1 MRRVLRNNA
10 LRRIMPS
17 LLCIII
23 IVQFYIFSAQES
35 IRTLLVIG
43 VKKMTTTLPRNI
55 LIQSVAGGGKST
67 LCNRLAY
74 LWANNSAEI
83 QRLDNFDLVFLIKV
97 NLIQPEDKSIYDYIH
112 RELLPDV
119 DNICDVI
126 KDLKMLFIV
135 DGYDELRGNK
145 TVVEDLLA
153 KHVYPQSTVIL
164 TTRYGQTPALKYFS
178 NGFGITSLS
187 SKDVKKFLS
196 KLPRS
201 TDATLTQIN
210 LSTHP
215 LGAILSTPLFLWFYY
230 LLGEEVFKGVDVSSR
245 TSLFT
250 HILDGI
256 LHKASDRLMKTET
269 ECRKA
274 VEMLEKVAYKCL
286 CDDNLHFDKPLGDLS
301 ANLGLVKQS
310 KSHLNVKANTTYTFT
325 HKSLAEY
332 LAARYIAKHTS
343 LLRNIFKQTDRHVV
357 ALLSKIPELQD
368 QIRRQTSLVLYFMC
382 GLITMEVQLVSL
394 CKAFFPV
401 MLPGDSHDTHLSL
414 QCAAEVQMTK
424 PLAHV
429 MMKHVLVKVTRDW
442 KRREV
447 LREEVSV
454 KCDHGCNQ
462 YCALGIK
469 RLHE

>member
-1 MRRVLRNNA
+1 M
-10 LRRIMPS
+10 
-17 LLCIII
+17 
-23 IVQFYIFSAQES
+23 
-35 IRTLLVIG
+35 RTLLVNG
-43 VKKMTTTLPRNI
+43 VEKMTTTAPRNI
-55 LIQSVAGGGKST
+55 LIKSVAGGGKST

-187 SKDVKKFLS
+187 SDDVQTFLS

-201 TDATLTQIN
+201 TDTTLTQIN
-210 LSTHP
+210 LDTHP

-256 LHKASDRLMKTET
+256 LLKAADRLNKTEA
-269 ECRKA
+269 ECNGA
-274 VEMLEKVAYKCL
+274 VQQLECAAYECL
-286 CDDNLHFDKPLGDLS
+286 CIDKLLFVKPLSDLS
-301 ANLGLVKQS
+301 ANLGLVKQTQ
-310 KSHLNVKANTTYTFT
+310 SHLNLKLHTTYTFT

-332 LAARYIAKHTS
+332 LAARCIVKHI
-343 LLRNIFKQTDRHVV
+343 NCDVNV
-357 ALLSKIPELQD
+357 MLSMIPEVQD
-368 QIRRQTSLVLYFMC
+368 QDRRKASLILYFVC
-382 GLITMEVQLVSL
+382 GLLTREDQLMSL
-394 CKAFFPV
+394 CKAFLPV
-401 MLPGDSHDTHLSL
+401 VASEDSHKQHLSL

-424 PLAHV
+424 SLAHV
-429 MMKHVLVKVTRDW
+429 MMDRVCEKVRCG
-442 KRREV
+442 
-447 LREEVSV
+447 S
-454 KCDHGCNQ
+454 HCNQ

>member
-1 MRRVLRNNA
+1 MK
-10 LRRIMPS
+10 
-17 LLCIII
+17 
-23 IVQFYIFSAQES
+23 
-35 IRTLLVIG
+35 TLLVTG
-43 VKKMTTTLPRNI
+43 VEKMTTTSPRNI

-97 NLIQPEDKSIYDYIH
+97 NLIQPDNKSINDYIH
-112 RELLPDV
+112 RELLPDI

-135 DGYDELRGNK
+135 DGYDELSGKEN
-145 TVVEDLLA
+145 VLEDLLA

-178 NGFGITSLS
+178 NAFGITSLS
-187 SKDVKKFLS
+187 SDDVQTFLS

-210 LSTHP
+210 LDTHP

-256 LHKASDRLMKTET
+256 LHKASKRLNKTGA
-269 ECRKA
+269 ECREA
-274 VEMLEKVAYKCL
+274 VEMLEELAYKCL
-286 CDDNLHFDKPLGDLS
+286 CDDKLHFDKSLSDLS

-310 KSHLNVKANTTYTFT
+310 KSHLYLKRHTTYTFT

-332 LAARYIAKHTS
+332 LAAMYIV
-343 LLRNIFKQTDRHVV
+343 KQTDGDVNV
-357 ALLSKIPELQD
+357 MLSKISEVQDPE
-368 QIRRQTSLVLYFMC
+368 RRQASLILYFVC
-382 GLITMEVQLVSL
+382 GFLSSEDQLKSL
-394 CKAFFPV
+394 CETFIPEVTSATEDLHTQHLTRELESLWRMF
-401 MLPGDSHDTHLSL
+401 LPEEKSGRDSHTQHLGL
-414 QCAAEVQMTK
+414 QCYAEMTQTK
-424 PLAHV
+424 SLAHV
-429 MMKHVLVKVTRDW
+429 MKERVC
-442 KRREV
+442 
-447 LREEVSV
+447 EEVM
-454 KCDHGCNQ
+454 CDHECNQ
-462 YCALGIK
+462 YCTLGIK

>member
-1 MRRVLRNNA
+1 MK
-10 LRRIMPS
+10 
-17 LLCIII
+17 
-23 IVQFYIFSAQES
+23 
-35 IRTLLVIG
+35 TLLVTG
-43 VKKMTTTLPRNI
+43 VEKMTTTLPRNI

-83 QRLDNFDLVFLIKV
+83 QKLDNFDLVVLVKV
-97 NLIQPEDKSIYDYIH
+97 NLIQPEDKSINDYIH

-145 TVVEDLLA
+145 TVVKDLLA
-153 KHVYPQSTVIL
+153 KHVCPQSTVIL
-164 TTRYGQTPALKYFS
+164 TTRYGQTPAFKYFS

-187 SKDVKKFLS
+187 SDDVQTFLS

-210 LSTHP
+210 LDTHP

-256 LHKASDRLMKTET
+256 LHKASARLKKTEA
-269 ECRKA
+269 ECRNA
-274 VEMLEKVAYKCL
+274 VEMLEELAYKCL
-286 CDDNLHFDKPLGDLS
+286 CDDKLHFGKPLSDLS
-301 ANLGLVKQS
+301 ADLGLVKQS
-310 KSHLNVKANTTYTFT
+310 KSHLYLKRHTTYTFT

-332 LAARYIAKHTS
+332 LAARFIVNHS
-343 LLRNIFKQTDRHVV
+343 GDDVNVM
-357 ALLSKIPELQD
+357 LSKIPEVQD
-368 QIRRQTSLVLYFMC
+368 PERRQVSLILYFVC
-382 GLITMEVQLVSL
+382 GRLSSEDHLMSL
-394 CKAFFPV
+394 CETFIPEV
-401 MLPGDSHDTHLSL
+401 TSEEEDSHDLHLGL
-414 QCAAEVQMTK
+414 QCYSEMTPAESLT
-424 PLAHV
+424 HV
-429 MMKHVLVKVTRDW
+429 M
-442 KRREV
+442 KRRVCEK
-447 LREEVSV
+447 V
-454 KCDHGCNQ
+454 KCDKQCNQ

-469 RLHE
+469 RLYE

>member
-1 MRRVLRNNA
+1 M
-10 LRRIMPS
+10 
-17 LLCIII
+17 
-23 IVQFYIFSAQES
+23 
-35 IRTLLVIG
+35 RTLLISG
-43 VKKMTTTLPRNI
+43 VEKMTTTSPRNI

-74 LWANNSAEI
+74 LWANNSTEI
-83 QRLDNFDLVFLIKV
+83 QKLDNFDLVFLIKV
-97 NLIQPEDKSIYDYIH
+97 ILIQPEDKSINDYIH

-126 KDLKMLFIV
+126 KDLEMLFIV

-145 TVVEDLLA
+145 TVVEDLLS

-164 TTRYGQTPALKYFS
+164 TTRDGQTPALKYFS

-187 SKDVKKFLS
+187 SDDVQNFLS

-201 TDATLTQIN
+201 TDATLTHIN
-210 LSTHP
+210 LDTHP

-256 LHKASDRLMKTET
+256 LHKASDRLNKTEA
-269 ECRKA
+269 ECREA
-274 VEMLEKVAYKCL
+274 VEMLEELAYECL
-286 CDDNLHFDKPLGDLS
+286 RKDNLNFDKPLSDLS
-301 ANLGLVKQS
+301 TKLGLVKQS
-310 KSHLNVKANTTYTFT
+310 QSHLNLKLHTTYTFT

-332 LAARYIAKHTS
+332 LAARYIV
-343 LLRNIFKQTDRHVV
+343 KQIGDDFN
-357 ALLSKIPELQD
+357 ALLSDIPEVKD
-368 QIRRQTSLVLYFMC
+368 PERRQTSLVLFFMC
-382 GLITMEVQLVSL
+382 GLLTKEDQLMSL
-394 CKAFFPV
+394 CKAFLPV
-401 MLPGDSHDTHLSL
+401 VASEDEESHKNHLSL

-424 PLAHV
+424 SLAHV
-429 MMKHVLVKVTRDW
+429 MKDRVCKEVICRD
-442 KRREV
+442 E
-447 LREEVSV
+447 
-454 KCDHGCNQ
+454 CNQ
-462 YCALGIK
+462 YCTLGIK

>member
-1 MRRVLRNNA
+1 M
-10 LRRIMPS
+10 
-17 LLCIII
+17 
-23 IVQFYIFSAQES
+23 
-35 IRTLLVIG
+35 RTLLVTG
-43 VKKMTTTLPRNI
+43 VKKMTNTSSRNI

-97 NLIQPEDKSIYDYIH
+97 NLIRPEDKSIYDYLH

-119 DNICDVI
+119 GNICDVI

-135 DGYDELRGNK
+135 DGNDELRGNK

-153 KHVYPQSTVIL
+153 KHVCPQSTIIL

-187 SKDVKKFLS
+187 SDDVQTFLS

-210 LSTHP
+210 LDTHP

-230 LLGEEVFKGVDVSSR
+230 LLGKEVFKGVDVSSR

-256 LHKASDRLMKTET
+256 LHKASHRLKKTEA
-269 ECRKA
+269 ECRNA
-274 VEMLEKVAYKCL
+274 VEMLEELAYKCL
-286 CDDNLHFDKPLGDLS
+286 CDDKLHFDNPLSDLA
-301 ANLGLVKQS
+301 ANIGLVKQS
-310 KSHLNVKANTTYTFT
+310 KSHLKLKSHTTYTFT
-325 HKSLAEY
+325 HKSFAEY
-332 LAARYIAKHTS
+332 LTAKYIV
-343 LLRNIFKQTDRHVV
+343 KQSGNDVNEM
-357 ALLSKIPELQD
+357 LFKIPEVQD
-368 QIRRQTSLVLYFMC
+368 PERRQASLILYFVC
-382 GLITMEVQLVSL
+382 GLLSSEDHLLSL
-394 CKAFFPV
+394 CETFIPEVTSATE
-401 MLPGDSHDTHLSL
+401 DSHTQHLGL
-414 QCAAEVQMTK
+414 QCCAEMTE
-424 PLAHV
+424 LESLTHV
-429 MMKHVLVKVTRDW
+429 MRKRVHEGVLCG
-442 KRREV
+442 
-447 LREEVSV
+447 SQ
-454 KCDHGCNQ
+454 CNQ

-469 RLHE
+469 RLYR

>member
-1 MRRVLRNNA
+1 M
-10 LRRIMPS
+10 IH
-17 LLCIII
+17 
-23 IVQFYIFSAQES
+23 FHIFSAQVTS
-35 IRTLLVIG
+35 MRTLLVTG
-43 VKKMTTTLPRNI
+43 VKKMTTTSPRNI
-55 LIQSVAGGGKST
+55 LIQCVAGGGKTT

-97 NLIQPEDKSIYDYIH
+97 NLIRPEDKSIYDYIH
-112 RELLPDV
+112 RELLPDGG
-119 DNICDVI
+119 NICDVI

-145 TVVEDLLA
+145 TVAEDLLA
-153 KHVYPQSTVIL
+153 KHVCPQSTVIL

-187 SKDVKKFLS
+187 SDDVQIFLS

-210 LSTHP
+210 LDTHP

-230 LLGEEVFKGVDVSSR
+230 LLGKEVFKGVDVSSH

-256 LHKASDRLMKTET
+256 LHKASARLKKTEA

-274 VEMLEKVAYKCL
+274 VEMLEELAYKCL
-286 CDDNLHFDKPLGDLS
+286 CKDNLNFDKPLNDLS
-301 ANLGLVKQS
+301 TKLGLVKQS
-310 KSHLNVKANTTYTFT
+310 QSHLNLKLHTTYTFT
-325 HKSLAEY
+325 HKSLAEH
-332 LAARYIAKHTS
+332 LAARYIVKHTAQHTS

-368 QIRRQTSLVLYFMC
+368 PERRQTSLVLYFMC
-382 GLITMEVQLVSL
+382 GLLTRKNQLKSL
-394 CKAFFPV
+394 CKAFLPV
-401 MLPGDSHDTHLSL
+401 VTSEDSHTQHLSL

-424 PLAHV
+424 SLAHV
-429 MMKHVLVKVTRDW
+429 MKDRVCEDVRCG
-442 KRREV
+442 EQ
-447 LREEVSV
+447 
-454 KCDHGCNQ
+454 CNQ

>member
-1 MRRVLRNNA
+1 MYEF
-10 LRRIMPS
+10 S
-17 LLCIII
+17 III
-23 IVQFYIFSAQES
+23 ATFIKTTNNDIVSHCYCIFRAQLAS
-35 IRTLLVIG
+35 MRTLLVNG
-43 VKKMTTTLPRNI
+43 VEKMTTTSPRNI

-74 LWANNSAEI
+74 LWAKNSVEV

-97 NLIQPEDKSIYDYIH
+97 NLIQPDDKSIYDYIH

-135 DGYDELRGNK
+135 DGYDELSGK
-145 TVVEDLLA
+145 EIVVEDLLA
-153 KHVYPQSTVIL
+153 KHVCPQSTVIL

-187 SKDVKKFLS
+187 SDDVQIFLS

-201 TDATLTQIN
+201 RDTTLIQIN
-210 LSTHP
+210 LDTHP

-230 LLGEEVFKGVDVSSR
+230 LLGKEVFKGVDVSNR

-256 LHKASDRLMKTET
+256 LHKAANRLEKTEA
-269 ECRKA
+269 ECKKA
-274 VEMLEKVAYKCL
+274 VRRLERAAYKCL
-286 CDDNLHFDKPLGDLS
+286 CMDKLHFDRSLSDLS

-310 KSHLNVKANTTYTFT
+310 QSHLNLKSHTTYTFT

-332 LAARYIAKHTS
+332 LTARYIVKHTDGDVNEM
-343 LLRNIFKQTDRHVV
+343 LC
-357 ALLSKIPELQD
+357 KIPEVQD
-368 QIRRQTSLVLYFMC
+368 QDRRNASLILYFVC
-382 GLITMEVQLVSL
+382 GLLNREDQLMSL
-394 CKAFFPV
+394 CRTFVPEVA
-401 MLPGDSHDTHLSL
+401 LEEEDSHDNHLTL
-414 QCAAEVQMTK
+414 QCAAEMTQTES
-424 PLAHV
+424 LAHV
-429 MMKHVLVKVTRDW
+429 M
-442 KRREV
+442 RRRVCEM
-447 LREEVSV
+447 V
-454 KCDHGCNQ
+454 KCGSQCNQ

-469 RLHE
+469 RMHG

>member
-1 MRRVLRNNA
+1 M
-10 LRRIMPS
+10 
-17 LLCIII
+17 
-23 IVQFYIFSAQES
+23 
-35 IRTLLVIG
+35 RTLLVNG
-43 VKKMTTTLPRNI
+43 VEKMTTTSPRNI

-83 QRLDNFDLVFLIKV
+83 QRLDNFGLVFLIKI
-97 NLIQPEDKSIYDYIH
+97 NLIRPEDKSIYDYIH
-112 RELLPDV
+112 RELLPVV

-135 DGYDELRGNK
+135 DGNDELRGNK

-153 KHVYPQSTVIL
+153 KHVCPQSTVIL

-201 TDATLTQIN
+201 TDATLTHIN
-210 LSTHP
+210 LDTHP

-256 LHKASDRLMKTET
+256 LHKAAVRLNKTEA

-274 VEMLEKVAYKCL
+274 VEMLGELAYKCL
-286 CDDNLHFDKPLGDLS
+286 CDGKLHFDKPLSDLS

-310 KSHLNVKANTTYTFT
+310 QSHLNLKLHTTYTFT

-332 LAARYIAKHTS
+332 LTARFIV
-343 LLRNIFKQTDRHVV
+343 KQSGDDLI
-357 ALLSKIPELQD
+357 ALLSDIPEVQD
-368 QIRRQTSLVLYFMC
+368 LERRQTSLILYFVC
-382 GLITMEVQLVSL
+382 GLLTREDQLMSL
-394 CKAFFPV
+394 CKAFLPV
-401 MLPGDSHDTHLSL
+401 VTSEDSHTQHLSL

-424 PLAHV
+424 SLAHV
-429 MMKHVLVKVTRDW
+429 MKDGVCEDVRCD
-442 KRREV
+442 RE
-447 LREEVSV
+447 
-454 KCDHGCNQ
+454 CNQ

>member
-1 MRRVLRNNA
+1 M
-10 LRRIMPS
+10 
-17 LLCIII
+17 
-23 IVQFYIFSAQES
+23 
-35 IRTLLVIG
+35 RTLLVNG
-43 VKKMTTTLPRNI
+43 VKKMTTTAPRNI

-83 QRLDNFDLVFLIKV
+83 QRLDNFYLVFLIKV
-97 NLIQPEDKSIYDYIH
+97 NLIQRADKSIYDYIN

-145 TVVEDLLA
+145 TAVEDLLA
-153 KHVYPQSTVIL
+153 KHVCPQSTVIL

-187 SKDVKKFLS
+187 SDDVQTFLS

-210 LSTHP
+210 LDIHP

-256 LHKASDRLMKTET
+256 LHKAIDRLNRTKA
-269 ECRKA
+269 ECKEA
-274 VEMLEKVAYKCL
+274 VEMLEELAYKCL
-286 CDDNLHFDKPLGDLS
+286 CKDKLNFDKPLCDLS
-301 ANLGLVKQS
+301 ANIGLVKQS
-310 KSHLNVKANTTYTFT
+310 KSHLKLKSHTTYTFT
-325 HKSLAEY
+325 HKSFAEY
-332 LAARYIAKHTS
+332 LTARYIVNQS
-343 LLRNIFKQTDRHVV
+343 CGDLI
-357 ALLSKIPELQD
+357 ALLIDIPEVQD
-368 QIRRQTSLVLYFMC
+368 PQRRQTSLILYFVC
-382 GLITMEVQLVSL
+382 GLLTGKDQLMSL
-394 CKAFFPV
+394 CKTFLPV
-401 MLPGDSHDTHLSL
+401 ATSVDSHKQHLSL
-414 QCAAEVQMTK
+414 QCASEVQMTK
-424 PLAHV
+424 SLAHV
-429 MMKHVLVKVTRDW
+429 MKERVCEDVMCG
-442 KRREV
+442 
-447 LREEVSV
+447 SQ
-454 KCDHGCNQ
+454 CNQ